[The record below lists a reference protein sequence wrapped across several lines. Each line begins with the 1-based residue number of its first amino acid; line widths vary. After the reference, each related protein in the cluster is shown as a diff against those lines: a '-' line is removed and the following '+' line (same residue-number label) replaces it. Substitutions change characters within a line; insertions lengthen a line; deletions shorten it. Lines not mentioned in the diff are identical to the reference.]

1 MESESVGKGS
11 HDKPSTEMRPQS
23 CTHGD
28 GYRTESPERKDRKAR
43 NLWHHVDQKTKRTEY
58 KGNNRKE
65 TPNVKKKNRAG
76 KTEKRGWG
84 ARTFR
89 SRNATSRRST
99 GTRGDFGW
107 KVG

>member
-1 MESESVGKGS
+1 
-11 HDKPSTEMRPQS
+11 MRPQS

-65 TPNVKKKNRAG
+65 TPNVKKKKQGREDG
-76 KTEKRGWG
+76 KKGVG
-84 ARTFR
+84 
-89 SRNATSRRST
+89 ST
-99 GTRGDFGW
+99 YLPKSQCNQSALDW
-107 KVG
+107 N